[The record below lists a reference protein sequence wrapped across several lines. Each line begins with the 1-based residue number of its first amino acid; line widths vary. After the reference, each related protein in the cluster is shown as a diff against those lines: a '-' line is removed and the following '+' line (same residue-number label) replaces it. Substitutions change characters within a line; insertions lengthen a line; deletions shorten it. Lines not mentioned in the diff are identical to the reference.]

1 MTTPINSHTLATFPA
16 HMNFVLMPPTTLYE
30 IQHDA
35 AEFKK
40 KCETLKMENEILR
53 HRIGIAEAECNELKD
68 RVSNLKHRLSVIE
81 EKRKENNS
89 CIVNNNV
96 SRRRDSR

>member
-30 IQHDA
+30 IQHEA

-53 HRIGIAEAECNELKD
+53 HRISIAESKCNE
-68 RVSNLKHRLSVIE
+68 LKHRLSVIE

-89 CIVNNNV
+89 CSENNNV